1 MAFDIGI
8 FENGKYVEGNTKRE
22 AQLYEE
28 VRALG
33 KGLGLAWGGDNS
45 GFRDV
50 THFETKKRSVA
61 DASSSGLIKIRR
73 SAKRSNMRN
82 RVPCIVSAMIMPFS
96 RTGAERVGM

>member
-8 FENGKYVEGNTKRE
+8 FENGKYMEGNTKRE

-50 THFETKKRSVA
+50 THFETKKA
-61 DASSSGLIKIRR
+61 FCRR
-73 SAKRSNMRN
+73 RFFLGIDQNS
-82 RVPCIVSAMIMPFS
+82 
-96 RTGAERVGM
+96 